1 MDVRPGRVTFNSFLT
16 AELSKLGL
24 QHWYVGSQ
32 GTIKSDSGAFH
43 CIGERAR
50 LPIYK
55 FWRGGL
61 TNKEELGDKAYL
73 SNEPHT
79 GVYDSS
85 RPTTIRLKDVG
96 CLNLMESLAKAIED
110 KFKVQVE
117 IVC

>member
-55 FWRGGL
+55 FWRGIEAVSAVFSKQPKALKLRDVKSG
-61 TNKEELGDKAYL
+61 ELA
-73 SNEPHT
+73 E
-79 GVYDSS
+79 
-85 RPTTIRLKDVG
+85 RLNAAVSKTV
-96 CLNLMESLAKAIED
+96 
-110 KFKVQVE
+110 VV
-117 IVC
+117 VR